1 MFWLAVFSW
10 LPLMVMGTIS
20 VYQTRE
26 AVLAAELA
34 RVEGLADAN
43 AELIA
48 AWMNARRD
56 EIRYLA
62 KLDAVVNLQTNDV
75 NRLLMELS
83 EHNHAYD
90 TIYLIGPD
98 GRGLAGVEFNRQSR
112 TTRVLSRPEANS
124 FQVADRDWFRR
135 AVAGEHVISEV
146 LISRATGNRVATIAS
161 PVYRDGAVVGVV
173 RGAVLM
179 DTIFQQVRGVA
190 LLAGMEAY
198 LVDAEGKAATPTP
211 SVADMDTPLA
221 TAAVAAVLRQESGM
235 GRYDNPAGA
244 PVLGVYRYIPE
255 LDWGLVVEMD
265 QAYALSAAN
274 EMVGSLRTYLIVGV
288 VVTLL
293 VVVGFAVGMSGRL
306 TRPVVQTRDALER
319 LAEGDMTIGAL
330 QPGTGDELDDMAA
343 AFNRVLEN
351 WRQALVQVRDTTRE
365 LSEKSTHVA
374 TAAEQAHTATNEIA
388 ETIQQVAAGSADQSR
403 RVEEATRA
411 LDGLKQA
418 IEQIAE
424 GAHQQARA
432 VQEAVSVVEDL
443 QQRVD
448 EIRKF
453 TELLSDSAEE
463 MTGAIRTGGARVT
476 EAVAGMDDIRA
487 TVMDTAARVQ
497 ELGAQSERIG
507 EIVQLISGIADQTN
521 LLALNAAIEAA
532 RAGEHGHGFAV
543 VADEVRRLAERA
555 ARATDEIEQLIASI
569 QKGMTE
575 ASAAMVRGTEKVA
588 RGTELAAGARE
599 ALDGILHALEA
610 TDERFQGM
618 LHHTRAIVDGFTRI
632 TESVGN
638 VARITEENVAA
649 TEEMAAQ
656 SDAVASAMQDV
667 SAVSE
672 QTAASMEE
680 VSAATEEMTASNQ
693 EVANAGETLATLAA
707 ELEKL
712 LGRFRA

>member
-20 VYQTRE
+20 VYQ
-26 AVLAAELA
+26 A
-34 RVEGLADAN
+34 RGGAGGGTGPGRGPG
-43 AELIA
+43 
-48 AWMNARRD
+48 RRQRRAHRRLD
-56 EIRYLA
+56 ERPPRQIRYLA

-306 TRPVVQTRDALER
+306 TRPSCKPGRAGTAGRGRHDHRR
-319 LAEGDMTIGAL
+319 LAARHRRRAGRHGRRL
-330 QPGTGDELDDMAA
+330 QPRAGKLAPGAGA
-343 AFNRVLEN
+343 GA
-351 WRQALVQVRDTTRE
+351 DTTRE
-365 LSEKSTHVA
+365 LSEKHQRGHG
-374 TAAEQAHTATNEIA
+374 AEQAHTATNEIA

-403 RVEEATRA
+403 REEATRA

-453 TELLSDSAEE
+453 TECF
-463 MTGAIRTGGARVT
+463 GFRRG
-476 EAVAGMDDIRA
+476 DDGDPHRRRPGDGSRRGHGRHRA

-532 RAGEHGHGFAV
+532 RAGEHGHGRAV
-543 VADEVRRLAERA
+543 GADEVRRLAARA

-599 ALDGILHALEA
+599 ALDGILHSLEA

-693 EVANAGETLATLAA
+693 EVANAGEIAGHAGRRAGKAA
-707 ELEKL
+707 GPVPGVKRP
-712 LGRFRA
+712 G